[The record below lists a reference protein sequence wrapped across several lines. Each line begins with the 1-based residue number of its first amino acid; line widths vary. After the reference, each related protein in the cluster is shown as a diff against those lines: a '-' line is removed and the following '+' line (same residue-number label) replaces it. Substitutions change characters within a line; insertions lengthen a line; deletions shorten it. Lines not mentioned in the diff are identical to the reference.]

1 MDSKIR
7 NIRLTIEYD
16 GTGYHGWQIQKN
28 AVTVQE
34 TIEKALSKLLGD
46 QIGIIGCSRTDVGV
60 HAYGQVAH
68 FLTCS
73 NIPGDK
79 FSYAINNLLPEDI
92 VVRKSEEVREDF
104 HSRYSSK
111 GKKYRY
117 LIYNAAH
124 HSAIMR
130 NKACHIRPELNLN
143 DMQTAAQYFIGQHD
157 FEAFQATGGQVR
169 STIREIYNMDVYK
182 NENGLISIDVSG
194 NGFLYNMVRIMAG
207 TLIYVGMGKI
217 PANQIPEIIESRDRT
232 KAGKTAPAQGLYL
245 MEIYY

>member
-1 MDSKIR
+1 MDSKVR
-7 NIRLTIEYD
+7 NIKLTIEYD

-68 FLTCS
+68 FFTRL

-92 VVRKSEEVREDF
+92 VISKSEEVSENF
-104 HSRYSSK
+104 HSRYSST

-130 NKACHIRPELNLN
+130 NKACHVRPELNLD
-143 DMQTAAQYFIGQHD
+143 DMQAAAQYFIGQHD